1 MKRLKYI
8 LSVLLGVMVMFCA
21 PMRSVVSA
29 KGYTYTVR
37 VYAGNQG
44 TIDGKDVYEV
54 TGLSYDEEFSFDIS
68 TVKVTNP
75 EKYYVKG
82 VRLAGEDNENLA
94 KAAFSVT
101 SDVDLVVTYG
111 VKGDQIPY
119 TVRYVVSPGGTE
131 IAKPETLYGNPGDK
145 PVVAYKHIEGY
156 EPLYRNITGTL
167 EPGVEFV
174 FEYTR
179 KPTAGEAGVE
189 TTVTTTTVVV
199 DGGTAGG
206 NDTTVAG
213 QANNGGQALPNAAGN
228 AGGNNPGGNQA
239 DNAAPA
245 GTDNNAGNDTAA
257 APAETTTQD
266 ILDIDVPLAGNNE
279 ESSVNPAGGKGRNIL
294 PYVGGGAAVLVVGAV
309 AAYLRLRHGD

>member
-1 MKRLKYI
+1 MKRLKY
-8 LSVLLGVMVMFCA
+8 LLPVLLGVAVMFCTPVCNA
-21 PMRSVVSA
+21 VQA
-29 KGYTYTVR
+29 EDYTYTVR
-37 VYAGNQG
+37 VFAGNQG
-44 TIDGKDVYEV
+44 TIEGEEVYEV
-54 TGLSYDEEFSFDIS
+54 SNIQYGKEFSFDTS

-82 VRLAGEDNENLA
+82 VRLAGEDNENS
-94 KAAFSVT
+94 AAPSFLVT

-111 VKGDQIPY
+111 VKGDQIAY
-119 TVRYVVSPGGTE
+119 TVRYVVTPGGAE
-131 IAKPETLYGNPGDK
+131 IAKSETFYGNPGDK

-239 DNAAPA
+239 DNTAPA

-294 PYVGGGAAVLVVGAV
+294 PYVGGGAAALIVGAV